1 MDIAMND
8 ETMAHVER
16 GIKEALKPK
25 PREPEFVSRPLEV
38 TRSNNI
44 APQPAPTTLVH
55 WLQLLAHKQD
65 ETNAKLDETNVRL
78 DRIERFL
85 GGK

>member
-8 ETMAHVER
+8 ETMANVER
-16 GIKEALKPK
+16 GIKEVLKPK
-25 PREPEFVSRPLEV
+25 PREPEFTRPLP
-38 TRSNNI
+38 NNI

-65 ETNAKLDETNVRL
+65 ETNAKLDETNTRL